1 MHLFLKNKNILLFYL
16 ICLLNIAGMIYF
28 LVNKKSMFYV
38 YCVTPAVILIL
49 FLAVFKLDTL
59 VKCIIFFTPI
69 SVSLKE
75 FGLTGDTLDLSFPTE
90 PILGGIMLIFIFN
103 EIHSGVIESKFWKH
117 PVTIVLLLQILWTV
131 ITSVTST
138 MPLVSFKYLIVK
150 LWFVSTAYF
159 LYGKLFKDPKN
170 IVQFIWLY
178 VIPFSFVIVYTIIGH
193 YEQGLTE
200 DAADWVV
207 RPFFND
213 HTSYGAMLAFFIPF
227 LFGFIFLEGIASHI
241 RLIIFF
247 VFVLFILA
255 LVLSYT
261 RAAWISIVAAIGI
274 GVTLFF
280 RIKFGVLFSIA
291 AVLAG
296 IFFLFQTEITIAL
309 SSNRTDST
317 GDLTENLQSISN
329 ISTDASNVERINRW
343 NSALRMF
350 SERPALGFGPGT
362 YMFQYAPYQKSSER
376 TIISTNAGTGGN
388 AHSEYL
394 GPLSEQG
401 ILGLLLMLALLVTVF
416 NTGYKVIYSMK
427 GRNMKIIT
435 VCSVLGLTTYF
446 LHGFLNNFL
455 DTDKAAIPF
464 WGIIAI
470 LVCMDCFG
478 ENSSRKQ
485 EESIIKT

>member
-1 MHLFLKNKNILLFYL
+1 
-16 ICLLNIAGMIYF
+16 
-28 LVNKKSMFYV
+28 MFYV

-470 LVCMDCFG
+470 LVCVDCFG
-478 ENSSRKQ
+478 ENISPKQ

>member
-1 MHLFLKNKNILLFYL
+1 MV
-16 ICLLNIAGMIYF
+16 YF
-28 LVNKKSMFYV
+28 LINKKTMFYV
-38 YCVTPAVILIL
+38 YCVTPAVVLIV
-49 FLAVFKLDTL
+49 FLAIFKLDTL
-59 VKCIIFFTPI
+59 IKGVIFFTPI

-75 FGLTGDTLDLSFPTE
+75 FGLTGESLDLSFPTE
-90 PILGGIMLIFIFN
+90 PVLAGIMLIFIFN
-103 EIHSGVIESKFWKH
+103 EIHSGVIDSKFWRH
-117 PVTIVLLLQILWTV
+117 PVTIVLLLQIIWTG
-131 ITSVTST
+131 ITSVTSS
-138 MPLVSFKYLIVK
+138 MPVVSLKFLAVK

-159 LYGKLFKDPKN
+159 LFGQLFKDPKN

-178 VIPFSFVIVYTIIGH
+178 VIPFSMVIVYTIIGH
-193 YEQGLTE
+193 YDQGLTE

-227 LFGFIFLEGIASHI
+227 LFGFIFLKGIPSHI
-241 RLIIFF
+241 RLLIFF
-247 VFVLFILA
+247 VFALFIMA

-261 RAAWISIVAAIGI
+261 RAAWISIIAAIGVGI
-274 GVTLFF
+274 TLFF
-280 RIKFGVLFSIA
+280 RIRFGVLVSIA
-291 AVLAG
+291 VLLAG

-317 GDLTENLQSISN
+317 GDFSANVQSISN

-350 SERPALGFGPGT
+350 SERPVFGFGPGT

-401 ILGLLLMLALLVTVF
+401 IFGLLLMLALLIVVF
-416 NTGYKVIYSMK
+416 NTGYKVVYRMK
-427 GRNMKIIT
+427 ERNMKIIT

-455 DTDKAAIPF
+455 DTDKAAMPF

-470 LVCMDCFG
+470 LVCVDCFG
-478 ENSSRKQ
+478 EKLSTNQ
-485 EESIIKT
+485 VQAELKT